1 MLEAGK
7 YYVGD
12 ISVVLT
18 PQEVKHLEQF
28 KDGYCSL
35 PDGKTVWKHVLK
47 NGVYRTSQGNTLSVS
62 VGVIGVIPL
71 KPEYSTNVYAVN
83 INKYGMLYSSFD
95 KKVDVKNDR
104 GDVYVNDLVIDT
116 NNDGFFGG
124 EPTEIINNKE
134 FMDNLKEVVRVNQI

>member
-62 VGVIGVIPL
+62 VGIIGVIPL
-71 KPEYSTNVYAVN
+71 KPEYSTNVYVVN
-83 INKYGMLYSSFD
+83 INKYGMIYSCFD
-95 KKVDVKNDR
+95 KKVDIKNDR
-104 GDVYVNDLVIDT
+104 GDIYVNDLVIDT

-124 EPTEIINNKE
+124 QPEEQLSNIE
-134 FMDNLKEVVRVNQI
+134 EAERVNQI

>member
-35 PDGKTVWKHVLK
+35 PDGKTVWKHVVN
-47 NGVYRTSQGNTLSVS
+47 NGLYRTSQGNMLSVS
-62 VGVIGVIPL
+62 VGVIGVIPM
-71 KPEYSTNVYAVN
+71 KQDYYSNVYTVN
-83 INKYGMLYSSFD
+83 INKFGMVYNCLD
-95 KKVDVKNDR
+95 KKIDIKNDR
-104 GDVYVNDLVIDT
+104 GDVVINDLVIDT

-124 EPTEIINNKE
+124 EQNQNSDLNDFE
-134 FMDNLKEVVRVNQI
+134 RVNQI